1 MKIRKQITV
10 CKKDAELIIYPESR
24 NELGL
29 WVAHPPCL
37 VSSSNDAHR
46 IESMIDMALQ
56 YSNSGVPLTEETTKS
71 VLEETRIKSWNA
83 LYRSYKI
90 ISYSITEEEIIITP
104 FVYTRRVYFLIQ
116 WRNKLLTQMMPI
128 MQSNYF
134 FSCNNNSL
142 TKAGKPSAR

>member
-37 VSSSNDAHR
+37 ISSSNDAHR

-71 VLEETRIKSWNA
+71 LLEETRIKSWNA

-104 FVYTRRVYFLIQ
+104 FVYTRRGVFPDTMAKQTFDADDAYHAIES
-116 WRNKLLTQMMPI
+116 LLQ
-128 MQSNYF
+128 
-134 FSCNNNSL
+134 L
-142 TKAGKPSAR
+142 